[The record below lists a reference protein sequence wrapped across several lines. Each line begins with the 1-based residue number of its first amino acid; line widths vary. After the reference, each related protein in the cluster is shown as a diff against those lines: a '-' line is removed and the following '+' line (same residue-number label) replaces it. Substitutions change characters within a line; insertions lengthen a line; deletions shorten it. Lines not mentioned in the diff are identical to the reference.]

1 MEREIRQSVIAGTWY
16 PGNPEKLRKTIQNYF
31 SKVKKETLD
40 EKILGLISPHAGYM
54 YSGEVAA
61 YGYKQL
67 IERSYDLVVIL
78 SPMHQMVFG
87 KYIVQTAQSYRTPL
101 GEVPIALEYVKRLS
115 KLVKLDFIG
124 KESEH
129 SLEIQLPFLQMA
141 LGEFSLLPIMIGYGS
156 LDECDDLIRSLQ
168 EILKNTSFLIVAST
182 DLHHIPDYDEVKKRD
197 QEVVQA
203 IKSYDM
209 ALIKDTLSQKDC
221 TVCGR
226 MPVYITMNV
235 LKEFGA
241 SEVVILNQT
250 TSGDVTG
257 EKSSGQYTV
266 GYLSAAILK
275 TN

>member
-1 MEREIRQSVIAGTWY
+1 MPRCIC
-16 PGNPEKLRKTIQNYF
+16 P
-31 SKVKKETLD
+31 
-40 EKILGLISPHAGYM
+40 
-54 YSGEVAA
+54 
-61 YGYKQL
+61 
-67 IERSYDLVVIL
+67 
-78 SPMHQMVFG
+78 
-87 KYIVQTAQSYRTPL
+87 
-101 GEVPIALEYVKRLS
+101 
-115 KLVKLDFIG
+115 
-124 KESEH
+124 
-129 SLEIQLPFLQMA
+129 
-141 LGEFSLLPIMIGYGS
+141 
-156 LDECDDLIRSLQ
+156 
-168 EILKNTSFLIVAST
+168 
-182 DLHHIPDYDEVKKRD
+182 HIPDYDEVKKRD

-209 ALIKDTLSQKDC
+209 ALLKDTLSQKDC

-226 MPVYITMNV
+226 LPVYITMNV